1 MSPEQTEDPPPRAGR
16 GLVSGIRI
24 ALALIGFMLA
34 LLAIAF
40 DDHRL
45 GWAGIVLLAGS
56 LFLRLIRQRRRSV

>member
-1 MSPEQTEDPPPRAGR
+1 MSPEQAENPPPRAGS
-16 GLVSGIRI
+16 GLMSGIRI

-56 LFLRLIRQRRRSV
+56 LFLRLIQQRRRSV